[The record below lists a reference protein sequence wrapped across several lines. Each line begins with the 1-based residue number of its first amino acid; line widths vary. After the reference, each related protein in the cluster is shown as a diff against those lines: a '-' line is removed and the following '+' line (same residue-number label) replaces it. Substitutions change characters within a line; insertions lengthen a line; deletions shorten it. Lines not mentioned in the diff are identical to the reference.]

1 MSRYGDSSAPPLRR
15 KQKKDMAGVTCLL
28 LFYYLFS
35 TGVSWGPDNGTT
47 LRDSFCLW
55 VQPTNT
61 DVKNDSPT
69 NWTLHTHKHTYIHT
83 YMNRLTQSLTQAPR
97 VKLTDS
103 LYAHYSSSHSLR
115 FTHNRIHSEEKQ
127 NSQSIIRFG
136 AFV

>member
-47 LRDSFCLW
+47 LRNSFCLW

-69 NWTLHTHKHTYIHT
+69 NWTLHTDKHT
-83 YMNRLTQSLTQAPR
+83 
-97 VKLTDS
+97 
-103 LYAHYSSSHSLR
+103 
-115 FTHNRIHSEEKQ
+115 
-127 NSQSIIRFG
+127 
-136 AFV
+136 